1 MKTDLEQ
8 ASQEMIGG
16 MTFFL
21 TVVIPCV
28 CPEITARKDLLA
40 ALSHVEKFG
49 GGWKH
54 EMATGLLVLSEFS
67 NTKNLEH
74 NAGLH
79 HEDSENAHAE
89 RAPVVGKK
97 KRKRLH
103 TAAHRDN
110 LHSVYYKMI
119 EEMKEVECTPGFSR
133 QMNEWDSKCWGETNR
148 ARRRGPEDR
157 LNVVP
162 LAHRGGASNDN
173 SYFNSF
179 IQGNP
184 NFSDIFSNITNVS
197 PLSQSGPP
205 ENDATIPITQQS
217 PFSGTPV

>member
-16 MTFFL
+16 MSFFL
-21 TVVIPCV
+21 TIVIPCV
-28 CPEITARKDLLA
+28 CPEITTRKDLLA

-74 NAGLH
+74 NASLR

-89 RAPVVGKK
+89 NAPAVGKK
-97 KRKRLH
+97 KMKRLH
-103 TAAHRDN
+103 TATHRDN

-133 QMNEWDSKCWGETNR
+133 RMDEWDSKCWGETKR
-148 ARRRGPEDR
+148 AHSRAPEDG
-157 LNVVP
+157 LYVVP

-173 SYFNSF
+173 SYFNFF

-184 NFSDIFSNITNVS
+184 TFGSIFTDISNVS
-197 PLSQSGPP
+197 PISTSALPTNS
-205 ENDATIPITQQS
+205 DASVLGTQQS
-217 PFSGTPV
+217 PFTTPV